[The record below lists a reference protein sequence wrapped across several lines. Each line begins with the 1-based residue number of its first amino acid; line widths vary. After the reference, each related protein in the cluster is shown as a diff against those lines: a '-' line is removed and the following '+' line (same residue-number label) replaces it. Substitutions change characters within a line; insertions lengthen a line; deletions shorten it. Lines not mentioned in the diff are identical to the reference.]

1 MGNVNSLIILTRA
14 VFPFIFFSSVTFTSV
29 LWFWYVALLLLWLN
43 LFLFYCFH
51 CYYKWDCFLVF
62 QIVHYWYREIQ
73 LVFVFWCWFSW
84 NLIHFL
90 ALTISLW
97 GFKIF
102 LYMRSCYLERQFY
115 FLPNWVPLI
124 FFFSFMIALAR
135 ISSTVSNE
143 SGENGQPCLVLDLRL
158 KVFSFSSSMVLVVDL
173 SYMAFVML
181 KYVSFIWNLLS
192 L

>member
-84 NLIHFL
+84 NFIHFL

-124 FFFSFMIALAR
+124 FFFFLSWLLWLGFPVLYQMR
-135 ISSTVSNE
+135 VVKMGS
-143 SGENGQPCLVLDLRL
+143 LVLFLTLDW
-158 KVFSFSSSMVLVVDL
+158 KFSVFHQV
-173 SYMAFVML
+173 
-181 KYVSFIWNLLS
+181 WC
-192 L
+192 